1 MKRTING
8 LFAGIDGFLNVN
20 KSVLVKVLGLE
31 VLLDSIKKIVII
43 MLTKL
48 LQTGSDLP
56 IHKIMKRAVYAR
68 FYSVHTGK
76 ILLLIFNKN
85 I

>member
-31 VLLDSIKKIVII
+31 VLLDSITKIVII
-43 MLTKL
+43 MLT
-48 LQTGSDLP
+48 
-56 IHKIMKRAVYAR
+56 
-68 FYSVHTGK
+68 
-76 ILLLIFNKN
+76 
-85 I
+85 